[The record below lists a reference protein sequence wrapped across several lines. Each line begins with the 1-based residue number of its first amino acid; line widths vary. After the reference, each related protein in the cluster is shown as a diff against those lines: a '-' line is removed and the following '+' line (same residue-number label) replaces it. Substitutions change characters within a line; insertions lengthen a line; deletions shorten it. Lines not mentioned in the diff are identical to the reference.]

1 MVLMRNSITH
11 FCSKD
16 CIVDSNRYVIV
27 SVENNLVYLKS
38 IDKTDSNN
46 CLKVRVSS
54 YTNIIKMLSILGYEI
69 VK

>member
-1 MVLMRNSITH
+1 MKNSITH

-16 CIVDSNRYVIV
+16 HIVDNNRYVIV

-38 IDKTDSNN
+38 IDKVDSGN
-46 CLKVRVSS
+46 CLTVRVSS
-54 YTNIIKMLSILGYEI
+54 YTNIVKILSILGYEI